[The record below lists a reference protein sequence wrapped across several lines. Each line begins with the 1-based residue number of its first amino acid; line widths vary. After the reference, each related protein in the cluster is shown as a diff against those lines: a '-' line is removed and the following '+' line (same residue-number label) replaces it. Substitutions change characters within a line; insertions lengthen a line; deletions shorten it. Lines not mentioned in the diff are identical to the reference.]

1 MGAWPSRG
9 PGPSARSMDE
19 RTPTLTETP
28 HEAARLTDVIEG
40 HQARHKERAAMV
52 AYSS

>member
-1 MGAWPSRG
+1 MGAGPSRE
-9 PGPSARSMDE
+9 PEPSARSMGE
-19 RTPTLTETP
+19 RIPTLTETP

-40 HQARHKERAAMV
+40 HQARHAERAAMV